1 MILVTGGSG
10 YLGRPFCQK
19 LALRNEPIISLDL
32 THRNEAPYKTVT
44 ADIRDQKEIEKVFDQ
59 HPIDTVVNL
68 AAILESASSANPL
81 LSFQINVEGTFNL
94 LKLSQEHSVSRF
106 VFGSSLASLG
116 NPAIHETPITED
128 VPPQPTA
135 VYGQTKA
142 FVEKLGIFFS
152 SLSGCQFIAA
162 RMPIIVGPGQPTETS
177 AWRAEIFH
185 KLSSKG
191 KVQIHYAP
199 DELIPLAHHT
209 DIAEALTH
217 LTLAESIG
225 DHIFHLPFERW
236 RVRELGRTLKEINPQ
251 LHVEYGQRRLNSAP
265 VSVSWSK
272 MKEKFGISKPSLK
285 DHLQDY
291 KKKVDNSF

>member
-10 YLGRPFCQK
+10 FLGRPLCQK
-19 LALRNEPIISLDL
+19 LALRNEPIICLDL

-59 HPIDTVVNL
+59 HPIDIVVNL
-68 AAILESASSANPL
+68 AAILESASSADPL
-81 LSFQINVEGTFNL
+81 LSFQVNVEGTFNL

-106 VFGSSLASLG
+106 IFGSSLAALG
-116 NPAIHETPITED
+116 NPVIQETPITED

-142 FVEKLGIFFS
+142 FVEKMGILFS
-152 SLSGCQFIAA
+152 SLSGCQFISA

-185 KLSSKG
+185 KLSLKG

-199 DELIPLAHHT
+199 DEMIPLAHHA
-209 DIAEALTH
+209 DVAEALTH
-217 LTLAESIG
+217 LTLAESIH

-251 LHVEYGQRRLNSAP
+251 LQVEYGQLRLNSSP

-272 MKEKFGISKPSLK
+272 MKEKFGLSKPSLK
-285 DHLQDY
+285 NHLQDY
-291 KKKVDNSF
+291 KKKVNNSF